1 MPCSVPWPFPRAW
14 RKGDG
19 SSFFAST
26 GKGSL
31 LGSAVRSAGG
41 VVGEGFG
48 LEVADVAEADAGG
61 WDSVLTAADE
71 GDLDWVWEDMVLW
84 ISYG

>member
-1 MPCSVPWPFPRAW
+1 M
-14 RKGDG
+14 
-19 SSFFAST
+19 
-26 GKGSL
+26 
-31 LGSAVRSAGG
+31 
-41 VVGEGFG
+41 VGEGFG

-71 GDLDWVWEDMVLW
+71 GGLDWVWEDIVLW